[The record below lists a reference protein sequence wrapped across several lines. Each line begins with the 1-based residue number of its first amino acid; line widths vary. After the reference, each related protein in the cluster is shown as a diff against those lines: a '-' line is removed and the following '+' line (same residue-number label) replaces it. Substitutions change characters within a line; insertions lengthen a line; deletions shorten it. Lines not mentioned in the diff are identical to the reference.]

1 MDARHPARSGYAHGL
16 GDRVPAGGRV
26 QVVRAANGWP
36 VHIDCV
42 DVPVVAPS
50 WGVAAFA
57 TFMAAWGWRSR

>member
-1 MDARHPARSGYAHGL
+1 MEARNPARSGYATVSAIVFL
-16 GDRVPAGGRV
+16 LVAVV

-36 VHIDCV
+36 VHIDGV
-42 DVPVVAPS
+42 DVPVVAS

>member
-1 MDARHPARSGYAHGL
+1 MEARHPARSGYATVSAIVFL
-16 GDRVPAGGRV
+16 LVAVV

-36 VHIDCV
+36 VHIDGV
-42 DVPVVAPS
+42 EVPVVAS